1 MTLTELEN
9 ISKSFG
15 ATEVLKN
22 ISWQLQDGDK
32 VGLVG
37 NNGSG
42 KSTLLKIIARQSTPD
57 TGTVRVAKESVV
69 SYLRQDPAFEPN
81 VTVRQIF
88 DQFSVALIQLKQQM
102 EILESLM
109 SEETDEANLAEI
121 MAEYGRVQE
130 EFQRRGGYT
139 YETRKNTVLNE
150 LGLSQIDFDLPAVS
164 LSGGQKA
171 RVELACLL
179 LCQHGDKETDG
190 SSETH
195 VLLLDEPDNHLDMT
209 AIEWLERFLRDYRG
223 AFVLVS
229 HNRFL
234 LDQLVTEIV
243 ELDAGKIT
251 IYHGNYSDYIEQK
264 KRRLTS
270 QYYAYVNQ
278 QQEIERLQKSITLL
292 KKWSSKDS
300 KKRARQAKSMERQM
314 ERMNLV
320 EKPNFQRK
328 RMQLDFEVQKRSGE
342 IVVEATDLT
351 KRYGDNTLFAKAN
364 FNIRWGEH
372 VALVGPNAM
381 GKTTLI
387 KIILGL
393 EPPTNGEVKL
403 GEGLI
408 VSYFDQEM
416 GGLTGE
422 HTIFDEL
429 QAETELTVCDTRYL
443 LVKLFSHRDNAFK
456 KIKDLS
462 GGERNRVILSKL
474 VYSRANFLVL
484 DEPTN
489 HLDIASVEVLENAL
503 AEFPG
508 TILLASHDRYLL
520 TRVAHRIIELNNGEI
535 RFYPGGYEYYSSSR
549 INVVN
554 NL

>member
-1 MTLTELEN
+1 LTLIELEN

-22 ISWQLQDGDK
+22 ISWQLRDGDK

-37 NNGSG
+37 DNGSG
-42 KSTLLKIIARQSTPD
+42 KSTLLKIMAKQLTPD
-57 TGTVRVAKESVV
+57 AGTIRIAKESVV
-69 SYLRQDPAFEPN
+69 SYLRQDPAFEQH

-88 DQFSVALIQLKQQM
+88 DQFSVALIQLKQRM
-102 EILESLM
+102 EILESRM
-109 SEETDEANLAEI
+109 SEEMDEANLAEI

-139 YETRKNTVLNE
+139 YETRKKTVLNE
-150 LGLSQIDFDLPAVS
+150 LGLLQIDFDLPATS

-179 LCQHGDKETDG
+179 LRQHEDKETDG

-195 VLLLDEPDNHLDMT
+195 ILLLDEPDNHLDMN
-209 AIEWLERFLRDYRG
+209 AIEWLERFLHDYRG

-264 KRRLTS
+264 KRRMTS
-270 QYYAYVNQ
+270 QYYAYINQ
-278 QQEIERLQKSITLL
+278 QHEIERLQKSITLL
-292 KKWSSKDS
+292 KKWGSKDS
-300 KKRARQAKSMERQM
+300 KKRARQARSMGRQI
-314 ERMNLV
+314 ERMDLV

-342 IVVEATDLT
+342 MVVEATDLT
-351 KRYGDNTLFAKAN
+351 KCYGDKTLFTKAN

-372 VALVGPNAM
+372 VGLVGTNAM

-393 EPPTNGEVKL
+393 ETPTSGEVKL

-422 HTIFDEL
+422 RTIFDEL
-429 QAETELTVCDTRYL
+429 QTETELTVCDTRYL
-443 LVKLFSHRDNAFK
+443 LVKLFSHRDDAFK

-474 VYSRANFLVL
+474 VYSKANFLVL

-503 AEFPG
+503 AEFPW
-508 TILLASHDRYLL
+508 TILFASHDRYLL
-520 TRVAHRIIELNNGEI
+520 TRVANRIIELNNGEI
-535 RFYPGGYEYYSSSR
+535 RFYPGGYEYYSSLR
-549 INVVN
+549 ISVVN